1 MAHVAF
7 LVAALSVTLLFV
19 WRRQLDPLAVAV
31 GSSLVY
37 FAPGILG
44 MMRFGFDSG
53 HGHRWYTEPVEA
65 ATYVAMG
72 IVLVALAAGAAV
84 VDRVPQRGA
93 YAASFQS
100 KIPGIL
106 LVFVAVATLVSI
118 LHTGLYFLCLDKS
131 IVLEKIGPWYSYAS
145 ISAPFCIATAY
156 ALRQRVIVVIGCLFL
171 VADVFVGFRTALAIS
186 LLAIMMLS
194 GERLFRGWKAAAA
207 FSLIVLLVGIA
218 FFVTKQLIVPVK
230 YATASYCETRL
241 ALDKAAGSTTPS
253 NKVPTE
259 PGMTVTK
266 YLDTMASNYSRYFHP
281 LNFIAES
288 EPFVIQAT
296 LNEVIRRNFRTDP
309 GYIGAQL
316 LSGLPLGTSLFGI
329 ENASLT
335 TFNSRV
341 QPVLFPDVGFSMANS
356 PWAQAYAGGGLWM
369 VAAFAV
375 GYAAILGGL
384 TLLFHRTEGALK
396 AGVAVIGLWAGFY
409 FHRNDVLI
417 EIIYL
422 KHAVYIFCAALVV
435 AWAASIV
442 GRRAIA

>member
-1 MAHVAF
+1 
-7 LVAALSVTLLFV
+7 
-19 WRRQLDPLAVAV
+19 
-31 GSSLVY
+31 
-37 FAPGILG
+37 

-65 ATYVAMG
+65 ATYGTMG

-84 VDRVPQRGA
+84 VDRVPQRGT

-100 KIPGIL
+100 KIPGVL
-106 LVFVAVATLVSI
+106 LIFVALATLVSI
-118 LHTGLYFLCLDKS
+118 LHTGVYFFCLDKS
-131 IVLEKIGPWYSYAS
+131 IVLEKIDRWYSYAS

-156 ALRQRVIVVIGCLFL
+156 ALRQRVILVIGCLFL
-171 VADVFVGFRTALAIS
+171 VADFFAGFRIGIAVS
-186 LLAIMMLS
+186 LLALMMLS

-207 FSLIVLLVGIA
+207 FSLTVLLVGIA
-218 FFVTKQLIVPVK
+218 FFVSKQLIVPAK
-230 YATASYCETRL
+230 YATASYCEARL
-241 ALDKAAGSTTPS
+241 ALDKVAGLTAPA

-281 LNFIAES
+281 LNFITES

-296 LNEVIRRNFRTDP
+296 LNEVIRRNFHTDA

-329 ENASLT
+329 DNASLT
-335 TFNSRV
+335 TFNSRA
-341 QPVLFPDVGFSMANS
+341 QPVLFPNVSFGMANN
-356 PWAQAYAGGGLWM
+356 PWAQAYAGGGLPM

-396 AGVAVIGLWAGFY
+396 AGVAVIGIWVGFY
-409 FHRNDVLI
+409 FHRNDILI
-417 EIIYL
+417 EIGYL

-435 AWAASIV
+435 AWVTSIV